1 MNPIHPQ
8 AEQEAVSALLAG
20 RLTDF
25 CHGLRGRGFRIGVK
39 ETLDACRIAGRFMA
53 TDYPAF
59 RDGLRSLLC
68 ASEEQWRAF
77 GPCFDAFWSRG
88 EQSPPSAP
96 APMLPDMAGD
106 SAEERARQ
114 IAGRD
119 GEAEEGDQEGTL
131 TTGASAAQA
140 LRLTDLSLL
149 SAADLRHL
157 ERLAERLWRRMS
169 LRLARRLRGHYLA
182 SRIDLRRTLRRNIS
196 RGGELLEL
204 VHAGKKRRKPGLVL
218 LLDVSGSMNQY
229 SLFFLRFAHALQQH
243 FRRVHSFLFSTHL
256 VEVSEVLRGGDLSA
270 ALELLSHMSLGWGGG
285 TQIGESLQK
294 LNRDYGDSA
303 LRGRPYLI
311 VLSDG
316 WDVGETELLSAELQA
331 LRRRVSK
338 IIWLNPLLGMEG
350 YEPLTRGMR
359 TALPW
364 LNVFAPAHNL
374 ESLLDIERHLVG

>member
-1 MNPIHPQ
+1 
-8 AEQEAVSALLAG
+8 
-20 RLTDF
+20 
-25 CHGLRGRGFRIGVK
+25 
-39 ETLDACRIAGRFMA
+39 
-53 TDYPAF
+53 
-59 RDGLRSLLC
+59 
-68 ASEEQWRAF
+68 
-77 GPCFDAFWSRG
+77 
-88 EQSPPSAP
+88 
-96 APMLPDMAGD
+96 
-106 SAEERARQ
+106 
-114 IAGRD
+114 
-119 GEAEEGDQEGTL
+119 
-131 TTGASAAQA
+131 
-140 LRLTDLSLL
+140 
-149 SAADLRHL
+149 
-157 ERLAERLWRRMS
+157 
-169 LRLARRLRGHYLA
+169 
-182 SRIDLRRTLRRNIS
+182 DLRRTLRRNIS
-196 RGGELLEL
+196 RGGDLLEL